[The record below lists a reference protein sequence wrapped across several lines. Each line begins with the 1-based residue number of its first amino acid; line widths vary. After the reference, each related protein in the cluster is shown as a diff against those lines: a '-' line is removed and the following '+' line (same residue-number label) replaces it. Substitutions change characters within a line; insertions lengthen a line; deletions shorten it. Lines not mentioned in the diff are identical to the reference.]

1 MGCNETAFGYFDG
14 FRPPLVSQQEQQGEV
29 GNYNRFPTKWQLPSN
44 LGERTAQP
52 RRPGGPTACNRCG
65 SRGVVAF
72 DDAGTRQVRE
82 AELIKELQRIV
93 AERLPGGAVSTST
106 LDPARIGL
114 VQGAA
119 GPSR

>member
-1 MGCNETAFGYFDG
+1 M
-14 FRPPLVSQQEQQGEV
+14 
-29 GNYNRFPTKWQLPSN
+29 
-44 LGERTAQP
+44 
-52 RRPGGPTACNRCG
+52 
-65 SRGVVAF
+65 VAF